1 MKLGDY
7 SRNRFLHTFADWRVP
22 QDYAE
27 PMLNYFVYGF
37 SPGSF
42 FTAVLAN
49 DFMRAMDCSHSA
61 NSIPALKALVGWIR
75 DTTPPVAWG
84 SYEAVQKWIELEH
97 DVRWATLES
106 RRLVYAK
113 EDEMIKVLQGERT
126 HEPIL
131 W

>member
-1 MKLGDY
+1 
-7 SRNRFLHTFADWRVP
+7 
-22 QDYAE
+22 
-27 PMLNYFVYGF
+27 
-37 SPGSF
+37 
-42 FTAVLAN
+42 
-49 DFMRAMDCSHSA
+49 
-61 NSIPALKALVGWIR
+61 
-75 DTTPPVAWG
+75 VAWG

-106 RRLVYAK
+106 KRLVYAK